1 MRLKSMAAV
10 LAKIMQSRT
19 SEKTRNEGLPCAAT
33 KSAPNANGSAKIVCE
48 KRIKRRNRVSAFEWL
63 VTGMSAIGI
72 QQLLELLAR
81 GFEKRRAVR
90 KEHSLELEVQE
101 MSQ

>member
-19 SEKTRNEGLPCAAT
+19 SKKIRNEGLPCAAT

-48 KRIKRRNRVSAFEWL
+48 KRIKRRNRVSAFASL
-63 VTGMSAIGI
+63 VPGMSAIGT
-72 QQLLELLAR
+72 QQLFKLLAR
-81 GFEKRRAVR
+81 GFKERRAVR
-90 KEHSLELEVQE
+90 KENSLEFEVQE
-101 MSQ
+101 LSQ